1 MSNPL
6 TQPTKLSAILA
17 LDHAVQLSG
26 HLSSLLDGRLQL
38 DTVLDA
44 AGSAALFN
52 LPVDALVTLSI
63 IETDVVR
70 HRPADAKVKIARLY
84 HDSITLEFAAADAEL
99 AALYEGAIAQAQSS
113 TSLTTTDAIAAAD
126 SPATTALN
134 SVAPPSPGA
143 VPFAKPDKRPAI
155 EAATA
160 EYTVLLNNTQQLSLE
175 SLQTALTPFFVELTA
190 YLYECASRVRPAEG
204 EKNFHFEAASF
215 LRRRSD
221 SIVDRIAAQVLS
233 YFRDLTP
240 EHTEDHL
247 WRCQIGNADEL
258 GIIDQQEYEDFLAID
273 RMVMLGEGLHRVA
286 LEALTL
292 RMAALI
298 DVDPNSVRLPIHIRQ
313 ICRAFQRALLDEHV
327 PHNVLPLVYDFFD
340 KNFIKQMAGY
350 YGPLNT
356 LLAENGILPEI
367 ETEIEK
373 KGSLLKHSPL
383 ESRPKPII
391 RAPKHVAS
399 TETQPQALSEP
410 QPHYLSEAQ
419 LDAQRH
425 LGEQFGGAFGNNV
438 NPANLYRSV
447 IDALNFKREAEGLT
461 EGRVLAKGTAMSGT
475 WEGATVASTDLDQSR
490 LADAQSIAKVLSALQ
505 RNSQVREAVQQ
516 SDSLRSYLASN
527 KDTIGG
533 LQHSSGLTADSLNQ
547 LDMVDN
553 LFGTIKS
560 KLDVSTEMKP
570 ALGNLQIPLAKLALL
585 DPRFFVDHTNS
596 ARNVVNKLSRLA
608 SSANF
613 PNKALEGRINS
624 IVDDI
629 LSDYE
634 NDDSVFN
641 TALEKIDK
649 LVAQQ
654 ERALSRNVDRV
665 VRTQEG
671 QQKLAEARLEVGRII
686 NERMQP
692 PTAPR
697 VLQDLINNGW
707 RDLLVLTHVRDGA
720 ESAAWVEQVRTLDV
734 LSLWLNEQTHNDGGD
749 DMRVQRSLE
758 AEPLIDLIKQQI
770 SSTLPTNIGHEEVL
784 EKLRD
789 ILAGNTEN
797 ESVSIQPEQLNIGPE
812 PAVVRAK
819 IEDLPRLRRWVR
831 RVEQLDSGSWLTYHD
846 INDNKKRMQLAW
858 ISPTRD
864 RFIFVNERGQ
874 KVGDLSAVKLA
885 RQLSRGAQP
894 PAPADNLS
902 VVDQSMYHTLEHVQ
916 KSLSFTRNHDSLTKL
931 INRNAF
937 VGQMQRALRHSQ
949 SKLSQHAILYLNID
963 QFKLVNEV
971 YDRISG
977 DQVLLEFAKLLAQ
990 LHGKKASSARMEE
1003 DEFAILFIDRSM
1015 DQATQ
1020 IAEKIR
1026 SDIEASSIDIEGE
1039 NVSFTVSIGV
1049 AAVREHSA
1057 TVEDVIEDARSAMRH
1072 AKQQGRNRVVAFE
1085 EEQSRIN
1092 DYRLQKSQTR
1102 QDLESALASERFVLR
1117 AQPIVQTAIADRNSS
1132 TLHYELLLGLL
1143 NKDGSISSPEEFIQS
1158 AERYGFMTLV
1168 DRWVVREAFT
1178 WISRLMDEQKVVPNL
1193 AINLSGASVTDDS
1206 FMEYLLEQ
1214 ISEFGVGT
1222 SRLCFEITETGTI
1235 SNLIKASDFV
1245 RAFRNIGCKFSI
1257 DDFGTGPASHNY
1269 LRELPVDYV
1278 KIDGSFITAIHTN
1291 RNDYAMARS
1300 INDLAHFLGQETIAE
1315 SVENDQII
1323 VKLEELGVDY
1333 LQGWGIGRPKLLEK
1347 VTADLS
1353 NLET

>member
-1 MSNPL
+1 MPNE
-6 TQPTKLSAILA
+6 QAPTATLPAILA
-17 LDHAVQLSG
+17 LDDTVRLTGQLSP
-26 HLSSLLDGRLQL
+26 LFDGRLQL

-63 IETDVVR
+63 ADTGTPLR
-70 HRPADAKVKIARLY
+70 RPADAKVKIARLY
-84 HDSITLEFAAADAEL
+84 HDSITLEFDESDRELATLYADALAKAQAAAETDEKPT
-99 AALYEGAIAQAQSS
+99 AAPDNE
-113 TSLTTTDAIAAAD
+113 AAAANTKAAPRQAPPAATFTR
-126 SPATTALN
+126 PAT
-134 SVAPPSPGA
+134 G
-143 VPFAKPDKRPAI
+143 PAI
-155 EAATA
+155 KAASP
-160 EYTVLLNNTQQLSLE
+160 EYAVALQKMQQLSLA
-175 SLQTALTPFFVELTA
+175 SLQTALTPFFVDLTA
-190 YLYECASRVRPAEG
+190 YLHECASRIRPGEG

-221 SIVDRIAAQVLS
+221 SVVDRVSIQITN
-233 YFRDLTP
+233 YFQDLTP

-247 WRCQIGNADEL
+247 WRYQIGSADEL
-258 GIIDQQEYEDFLAID
+258 GLIDQQEYEDFLAID

-292 RMAALI
+292 RMAELI
-298 DVDPNSVRLPIHIRQ
+298 GVDPNTVRLPVHIRQ
-313 ICRAFQRALLDEHV
+313 ICRAFQRALLDEQV
-327 PHNVLPLVYDFFD
+327 PHNVLPLIYDYFA

-350 YGPLNT
+350 YDPLNS
-356 LLAENGILPEI
+356 LLADCGALPDI
-367 ETEIEK
+367 EVEIEK
-373 KGSLLKHSPL
+373 KGSLLKHDATATRP
-383 ESRPKPII
+383 EPVVRKSRL
-391 RAPKHVAS
+391 REAP
-399 TETQPQALSEP
+399 TTPPQPLSEP
-410 QPHYLSEAQ
+410 QPHYLPESPAQ
-419 LDAQRH
+419 SPQPPQTRLASVH
-425 LGEQFGGAFGNNV
+425 GNGAGT
-438 NPANLYRSV
+438 ADLYRSV
-447 IDALNFKREAEGLT
+447 IDALNFKREAEGLAA
-461 EGRVLAKGTAMSGT
+461 GQVMARGTAMSGT
-475 WEGATVASTDLDQSR
+475 WEGATVASTELDQSR
-490 LADAQSIAKVLSALQ
+490 LADAQSIAKALSALQ
-505 RNSQVREAVQQ
+505 RNSQAREAVQQ
-516 SDSLRSYLASN
+516 SDSLRAYLASN
-527 KDTIGG
+527 KNEIGG
-533 LQHSSGLTADSLNQ
+533 LKDSSGLTAESLNQ

-553 LFGTIKS
+553 LFGTIRS
-560 KLDVSTEMKP
+560 KLDVSSEVKP

-585 DPRFFVDHTNS
+585 DPKFFVDHTNA
-596 ARNVVNKLSRLA
+596 ARNVVNNLSRLA

-613 PNKALEGRINS
+613 PNKALEERINS
-624 IVDDI
+624 IVDEI
-629 LSDYE
+629 LTDYDA
-634 NDDSVFN
+634 DDSVFEA
-641 TALEKIDK
+641 ALEKIDK
-649 LVAQQ
+649 LAAQQ
-654 ERALSRNVDRV
+654 ERALSRNVERV

-671 QQKLAEARLEVGRII
+671 QQKLAEARREVGKVIS
-686 NERMQP
+686 ERLVP
-692 PTAPR
+692 PTAPK
-697 VLQDLINNGW
+697 VLQDLIDNGW
-707 RDLLVLTHVRDGA
+707 RDLLVLTHVRDGTD
-720 ESAAWVEQVRTLDV
+720 SMAWTEQVRTLDV
-734 LSLWLNEQTHNDGGD
+734 LRLWLDEQAQVDVAD

-758 AEPLIDLIKQQI
+758 AEPFIDLINQQI
-770 SSTLPTNIGHEEVL
+770 SSALPTNVGHEQVL
-784 EKLRD
+784 ETLRD
-789 ILAGNTEN
+789 ILAGNADI
-797 ESVSIQPEQLNIGPE
+797 ESVPVKAEQTQIGPE
-812 PAVVRAK
+812 PAEVRAK
-819 IEDLPRLRRWVR
+819 IDELPRLRRWVK
-831 RVEQLDSGSWLTYHD
+831 RVEQLENGSWLTYRD
-846 INDNKKRMQLAW
+846 KNDKKKRMQLAW
-858 ISPTRD
+858 ISPSRD

-874 KVGDLSAVKLA
+874 KVGDLSAIQLA

-894 PAPADNLS
+894 PAPTDNLS
-902 VVDQSMYHTLEHVQ
+902 VVDQSMYHALEHVQ
-916 KSLSFTRNHDSLTKL
+916 KSLSFARNHDSLTKL

-937 VGQMQRALRHSQ
+937 IGQMQRALRHSQ
-949 SKLSQHAILYLNID
+949 SKLSQHAVLYLNID

-990 LHGKKASSARMEE
+990 LHGKKASSARMQD
-1003 DEFAILFIDRSM
+1003 DEFAILLIDRSM
-1015 DQATQ
+1015 EQATR

-1026 SDIEASSIDIEGE
+1026 SDIEASSVDIEGE

-1049 AAVREHSA
+1049 SAILEHSPA
-1057 TVEDVIEDARSAMRH
+1057 VEEVLEDARSAMRH
-1072 AKQQGRNRVVAFE
+1072 AKQQGRNRVVAFK

-1092 DYRLQKSQTR
+1092 DYKLQKTQTR

-1117 AQPIVQTAIADRNSS
+1117 AQPIVQTAIADRNNT

-1178 WISRLMDEQKVVPNL
+1178 WISQLMDEQKMVPNL

-1278 KIDGSFITAIHTN
+1278 KIDGSFVTGIHIN

-1323 VKLEELGVDY
+1323 HKLEELGVDY
-1333 LQGWGIGRPKLLEK
+1333 LQGWGIGRPKPLDK
-1347 VTADLS
+1347 ITADLS